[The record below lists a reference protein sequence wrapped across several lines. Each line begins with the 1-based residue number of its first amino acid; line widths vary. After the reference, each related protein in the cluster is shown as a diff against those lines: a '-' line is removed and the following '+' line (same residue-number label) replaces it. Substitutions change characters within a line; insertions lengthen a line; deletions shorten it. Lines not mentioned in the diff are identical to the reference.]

1 MKMKVHL
8 ISRPRFDVEA
18 FLSFLQEEGTEWHRT
33 PGATEPEEIVEVS
46 GRVCYMSY
54 GEKQSTRTN
63 AEYIL
68 NLIKQG
74 HESVLEHVNWTFLLV
89 GVSRAFTHQ
98 LVRHRAGFSFSQLSQ
113 QYHEET
119 SAVFVEPAHLQQS
132 PRALQAWR
140 NAMEVSRESY
150 KVILD
155 SLGELAAAPGL
166 ELNER
171 EFKRAIRSA
180 ARSVLPNATE
190 TKIVVTANARALRHF
205 FKVRG
210 YIPGDVEMRE
220 VAAAIFKLV
229 QAEAPSLFSD
239 FRLTLLPDETPVL
252 TQ

>member
-1 MKMKVHL
+1 
-8 ISRPRFDVEA
+8 
-18 FLSFLQEEGTEWHRT
+18 
-33 PGATEPEEIVEVS
+33 
-46 GRVCYMSY
+46 
-54 GEKQSTRTN
+54 
-63 AEYIL
+63 
-68 NLIKQG
+68 
-74 HESVLEHVNWTFLLV
+74 
-89 GVSRAFTHQ
+89 
-98 LVRHRAGFSFSQLSQ
+98 
-113 QYHEET
+113 
-119 SAVFVEPAHLQQS
+119 
-132 PRALQAWR
+132 
-140 NAMEVSRESY
+140 MEVSRESY